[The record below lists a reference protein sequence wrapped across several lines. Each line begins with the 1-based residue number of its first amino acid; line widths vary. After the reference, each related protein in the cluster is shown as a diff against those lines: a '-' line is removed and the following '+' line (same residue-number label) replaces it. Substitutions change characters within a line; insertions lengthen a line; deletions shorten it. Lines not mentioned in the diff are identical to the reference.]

1 MKRTLTLIVSIL
13 LLVAG
18 STAQKLNYSAVVR
31 NGANELVTNA
41 NVTIKV
47 AISPNPNGTPVV
59 YSETHAVTT
68 SPNGM
73 VSLTI
78 GDGTPETGS
87 LSNVSWST
95 AYVISEFFLPDGSHT
110 SAIMPVSAVPYAL
123 YTENISS
130 QGLLDVVQSM
140 TPEQI
145 AALRDSMGIPKPEPI
160 SCDTMVDADGNRY
173 ASVLIGTQCWTKSNL
188 RVAVGTLGVSSPT
201 SNTFSSTEPY
211 YYVNPDKDTAVY
223 GYLYNWP
230 AAMQACPSGWHLPTN
245 EEWIA
250 MEQTLTTVDVS
261 DTAIGYYGNSA
272 GKLAG
277 GDTTDWNVSNVAGAP
292 GNMYYADRNATGFS
306 AVPAGYWWREVK
318 NVREDAFFWTSSEV
332 ETGHAWRRCISF
344 ESAKVHR
351 YKPTKPN
358 GMSVRCVKGD
368 LPTPEPESDSTSCGT
383 MTDADGNTYQTVQ
396 IGTQCWTKTN
406 LRTTHYRNGGAI
418 AENQNASS
426 GAASYYRPAA
436 SDAVAEHYPDSVYG
450 MYYNGY
456 AVEGDTLCP
465 DGWHV
470 PAKAEWELLT
480 TYMGGQNDYVCGG
493 NPNYISRALA
503 GTHRYTDQT
512 GSTVYAWKHEDK
524 NCAVGSDRG
533 GNNKSGFS
541 AFPAGYWETTFE
553 NYGRTARFWTSTPDN
568 NQAWVSSLTYSE
580 EMVTFYTGNKGQAI
594 SVRCLRDD
602 AGDTVVHSTV
612 TTDTATGVTSVKATL
627 HGSYTNPHNLT
638 LTSTGFEW
646 KTVDEVDYHVANASG
661 DTMSYEL
668 TGLIPDT
675 QYTYRA
681 FVATEDSVY
690 YGEDVTFTTEPEPPF
705 SCGTSQ
711 MIDADGNHYE
721 TVKIGSRC
729 WTKTNLRTTKFR
741 NGNPIPKDVNPDQS
755 SSASFSRLSPEVVQ
769 DILED
774 IPTYSDLTFGFYY
787 NWYAAADTG
796 DSKLCPEGW
805 HVSTEDDWITLKS
818 YLGTYEYCGSDPA
831 YIAKALADSL
841 LWAPNTDDCSIGKNP
856 ENNNASGFSAV
867 PAGYLSYGSPF
878 PNYVEVLANFWMAKP
893 CDDNHN
899 PNYYALS
906 RYYAELLLSESEYM
920 PKSVLLSVRCVSDEE
935 YQAFV
940 LPTVTTDSVTSITP
954 TSAKLYGTVENPNN
968 VAITEMG
975 FEWKEGANSEYAPT
989 IVSGTELTTTLGNLT
1004 PSTKYFFRAYVK
1016 YEGRTVLYGI
1026 ERSFTTPLVSATTD
1040 SVTDITLTSAKVYG
1054 TVQNPSNVTL
1064 QAKGFVWKKSHGVYE
1079 YDTVYY
1085 SGANEMTH
1093 TLTGLTPNTKYDYQ
1107 VFVQYGNRT
1116 ERGEI
1121 RSFTTP
1127 NHPEVSCGTMTDA
1140 DGNHYQTVK
1149 VGSQCWAKTN
1159 LRTTKYR
1166 KGSPISTQIGTT
1178 TPAYYRLSNTDKTTD
1193 SIVKLVT
1200 APDSIFG
1207 FYYNGYAAV
1216 RDSLCPVGWHVP
1228 DTNDWKDF
1236 IGYLKA
1242 RPEYWCD
1249 NDPSNLAKAVASR
1262 NFWYSVETPPIT
1274 YTIHHD
1280 PVARPCSPQYQVPDY
1295 LNDASYFSAIP
1306 AGAWY
1311 DNLGGNID
1319 ALTGFGGREFD
1330 PGKDAHFW
1338 SSSPQPNSDS
1348 TGYFFRLGIV
1358 TYDVVALAYDA
1369 LKYGRSV
1376 RCLKDAEPEPDPEL
1390 PFSCGTSRM
1399 FDADG
1404 HAYETVQIGTQCW
1417 TKANLRS
1424 AKDSNGNAFINGNAA
1439 SSGDFD
1445 ANNDSVVYIPTQE
1458 TWNANNSSFTYN
1470 NSIFGYF
1477 YNWKAANLVCPA
1489 GWHLPTNE
1497 EWATLTDYVGNQSA
1511 YVCGIGTAGIAKA
1524 LADTTTAW
1532 KSFEDDSCAPGY
1544 APSSNNATG
1553 FGAVPAGYNYGS
1565 DFHDFGNYANFWS
1578 STEYN
1583 GPYVYT
1589 YSLYYD
1595 YAYVGNYSNG
1605 KNLGFSVRCLRDE

>member
-1 MKRTLTLIVSIL
+1 L
-13 LLVAG
+13 LLAAG
-18 STAQKLNYSAVVR
+18 ATAQKLNYSAVVR

-47 AISPNPNGTPVV
+47 TISPNPNGTPVV

-73 VSLTI
+73 VSLII
-78 GDGTPETGS
+78 GDGTPVRGS

-123 YTENISS
+123 FTETISP

-211 YYVNPDKDTAVY
+211 YYVNPDKDMAVY

-277 GDTTDWNVSNVAGAP
+277 GDTTDWNVSNVASAP

-306 AVPAGYWWREVK
+306 AVPGGYWWREVK
-318 NVREDAFFWTSSEV
+318 NVGEDAFFWTSSEV
-332 ETGHAWRRCISF
+332 ETSHAWRRCINF

-368 LPTPEPESDSTSCGT
+368 LPTPEPEPDSMSCGT

-406 LRTTHYRNGGAI
+406 MRTTKKADGTDLPDSIPTGASNGNYDTDPYYSRPTADTWAGGSTFLPF
-418 AENQNASS
+418 E
-426 GAASYYRPAA
+426 SYSEEVFGLYYNWPAA
-436 SDAVAEHYPDSVYG
+436 NVI
-450 MYYNGY
+450 
-456 AVEGDTLCP
+456 CP
-465 DGWHV
+465 EGWHLPSDSDWTV
-470 PAKAEWELLT
+470 LI
-480 TYMGGQNDYVCGG
+480 DYVSNAHVGTDYLYRCD
-493 NPNYISRALA
+493 PAQPTWIARALA
-503 GTHRYTDQT
+503 TDAE
-512 GSTVYAWKHEDK
+512 YWY
-524 NCAVGSDRG
+524 RG
-533 GNNKSGFS
+533 NVSSSYPCEPEYDLSANNATGFS
-541 AFPAGYWETTFE
+541 AVPAGFKSSGSGHYLGAGIE
-553 NYGRTARFWTSTPDN
+553 ALFWSSTPE
-568 NQAWVSSLTYSE
+568 VPTSSIAH
-580 EMVTFYTGNKGQAI
+580 FYALDFQYEDMRTNEAMGVDCYT
-594 SVRCLRDD
+594 VRCLRDN
-602 AGDTVVHSTV
+602 AGDTIMHPTV
-612 TTDTATGVTSVKATL
+612 TTDTATGVSSVKATL
-627 HGSYTNPHNLT
+627 HGSYTNPQNLP
-638 LTSTGFEW
+638 LTSSGFEW
-646 KTVDEVDYHVANASG
+646 KTVDASSYNVANASG

-668 TGLIPDT
+668 TGLLPDT

-681 FVATEDSVY
+681 FVATADSTY
-690 YGEDVTFTTEPEPPF
+690 YGEDVTFMTEPESEPEPEPAF
-705 SCGTSQ
+705 YCGISQ
-711 MIDADGNHYE
+711 MIDADSNHYE
-721 TVKIGSRC
+721 TVRIGDQC
-729 WTKTNLRTTKFR
+729 WIKTNLRTTKFR
-741 NGNPIPKDVNPDQS
+741 NGNPIPVDIDPDQS
-755 SSASFSRLSPEVVQ
+755 SSASFSRISPDYTQ
-769 DILED
+769 
-774 IPTYSDLTFGFYY
+774 TYPDSTFGFYY
-787 NWYAAADTG
+787 NWYAAVDTG
-796 DSKLCPEGW
+796 DSKLCPDGW
-805 HVSTEDDWITLKS
+805 HVPNDGDWMVLSS
-818 YLGTYEYCGSDPA
+818 YLRGNYACGNNLS
-831 YIAKALADSL
+831 YNAKAMADSL
-841 LWAPNTDDCSIGKNP
+841 LWGDYNDDCSVGKDQ

-867 PAGYLSYGSPF
+867 PAGYLFYGENSPIMYGSVAYFWTAMPSEGDF
-878 PNYVEVLANFWMAKP
+878 AKYYVV
-893 CDDNHN
+893 
-899 PNYYALS
+899 S
-906 RYYAELLLSESEYM
+906 RYLAELKYYTN
-920 PKSVLLSVRCVSDEE
+920 PKIQLLSVRCIKDDTTTV
-935 YQAFV
+935 V
-940 LPTVTTDSVTSITP
+940 KPVVTTDSATAVTTV
-954 TSAKLYGTVENPNN
+954 SAKLHGTLVNPNGI
-968 VAITEMG
+968 VIVKKG
-975 FEWKEGANSEYAPT
+975 FEWKLSSKDHYNVMDLT
-989 IVSGTELTTTLGNLT
+989 GTELITTLENLIPDT
-1004 PSTKYFFRAYVK
+1004 QYTFRAFINYDDMT
-1016 YEGRTVLYGI
+1016 YYG
-1026 ERSFTTPLVSATTD
+1026 EELTFKTPVEPAVTTENA
-1040 SVTDITLTSAKVYG
+1040 TDIALTSATISG
-1054 TVQNPSNVTL
+1054 TISNPDQVTL
-1064 QAKGFVWKKSHGVYE
+1064 TAKGFVWKKSHGVYE
-1079 YDTVYY
+1079 YDTVKFTGGNAM
-1085 SGANEMTH
+1085 SH
-1093 TLTGLTPNTKYDYQ
+1093 TFSDLTPNTKYDYKAFLKYDNKT
-1107 VFVQYGNRT
+1107 VYG
-1116 ERGEI
+1116 EL

-1140 DGNHYQTVK
+1140 DGNLYQTVK
-1149 VGSQCWAKTN
+1149 IGSQCWAKTN

-1166 KGSPISTQIGTT
+1166 KGSTISDQIGTT
-1178 TPAYYRLSNTDKTTD
+1178 VPAYYRLSNTDKSSD
-1193 SIVKLVT
+1193 SIVSLAT
-1200 APDSIFG
+1200 APDSVFG

-1216 RDSLCPVGWHVP
+1216 RDSLCPAGWHVP
-1228 DTNDWKDF
+1228 DTNDWKNL

-1249 NDPSNLAKAVASR
+1249 NDNSNLAKAVASR
-1262 NFWYSVETPPIT
+1262 NFWFNVETPPVT
-1274 YTIHHD
+1274 YTINQD
-1280 PVARPCSPQYQVPDY
+1280 AVDRPCSPQYQAPDY
-1295 LNDASYFSAIP
+1295 LNDASYFSAVP

-1319 ALTGFGGREFD
+1319 TLTGFGGREFD

-1404 HAYETVQIGTQCW
+1404 HTYETVQIGTQCW
-1417 TKANLRS
+1417 TKTNLRS
-1424 AKDSNGNAFINGNAA
+1424 AKDRNGNAFINGNAA
-1439 SSGDFD
+1439 FFGGFD
-1445 ANNDSVVYIPTQE
+1445 ATNDSVVYIPTQE
-1458 TWNANNSSFTYN
+1458 TWNVNNSLVTYN

-1489 GWHLPTNE
+1489 GWHLPTDA
-1497 EWATLTDYVGNQSA
+1497 EWTTLTDYVKMESA
-1511 YVCGIGTAGIAKA
+1511 YACGVDADYIAKA

-1532 KSFEDDSCAPGY
+1532 KSFEDDPCAPGY

-1553 FGAVPAGYNYGS
+1553 FGAVPAGYYYNS
-1565 DFHDFGNYANFWS
+1565 SLHDFGDYANFWS

-1589 YSLYYD
+1589 CSLYYD
-1595 YAYVGNYSNG
+1595 YAYVDNYSNG

>member
-95 AYVISEFFLPDGSHT
+95 AYVISEFYLPDGSHV

-230 AAMQACPSGWHLPTN
+230 AAMQACPSRWHLPTN

-493 NPNYISRALA
+493 NPDYISRALA

-512 GSTVYAWKHEDK
+512 GSTVYAWNHEDK

-580 EMVTFYTGNKGQAI
+580 EMVTFNTGNKGQAI

-602 AGDTVVHSTV
+602 AGDTIVHPTV

-638 LTSTGFEW
+638 ITSTGFEW

-668 TGLIPDT
+668 TGLLPDT

-681 FVATEDSVY
+681 FVATADSTY

-711 MIDADGNHYE
+711 MIDADGNRYR

-741 NGNPIPKDVNPDQS
+741 NGNAIPEDVNPEQS

-774 IPTYSDLTFGFYY
+774 ISTYSDLTFGFYY

-906 RYYAELLLSESEYM
+906 RYYAELLLNESEYM
-920 PKSVLLSVRCVSDEE
+920 PKSVLLSVRCVCDEE
-935 YQAFV
+935 FQVFV

-954 TSAKLYGTVENPNN
+954 TSAKLYGTVTNLNN

-975 FEWKEGANSEYAPT
+975 FEWKEGANSDYAPT

-1016 YEGRTVLYGI
+1016 YEGRTVYGI

-1040 SVTDITLTSAKVYG
+1040 SVTDITLTSAKIYG
-1054 TVQNPSNVTL
+1054 TVHNPNNVTL

-1178 TPAYYRLSNTDKTTD
+1178 IPAYYRLSNTDKTTD
-1193 SIVKLVT
+1193 SIVKLAT

-1228 DTNDWKDF
+1228 DTNDWKEF

-1262 NFWYSVETPPIT
+1262 NFWYSVKTPPIT

-1280 PVARPCSPQYQVPDY
+1280 PVARPCSPQYQDPDY

-1348 TGYFFRLGIV
+1348 PGYFFRLGIV

-1424 AKDSNGNAFINGNAA
+1424 AKDRNGNAFINGNAA

-1458 TWNANNSSFTYN
+1458 TWNANNSSVTYN

-1511 YVCGIGTAGIAKA
+1511 YVCGIGAAGIAKA

-1595 YAYVGNYSNG
+1595 YAYVGSYSNG

>member
-123 YTENISS
+123 FTETISP

-145 AALRDSMGIPKPEPI
+145 ATLRDSMGIPKPEPI

-173 ASVLIGTQCWTKSNL
+173 AS
-188 RVAVGTLGVSSPT
+188 
-201 SNTFSSTEPY
+201 
-211 YYVNPDKDTAVY
+211 
-223 GYLYNWP
+223 
-230 AAMQACPSGWHLPTN
+230 
-245 EEWIA
+245 
-250 MEQTLTTVDVS
+250 
-261 DTAIGYYGNSA
+261 
-272 GKLAG
+272 
-277 GDTTDWNVSNVAGAP
+277 
-292 GNMYYADRNATGFS
+292 
-306 AVPAGYWWREVK
+306 
-318 NVREDAFFWTSSEV
+318 
-332 ETGHAWRRCISF
+332 
-344 ESAKVHR
+344 
-351 YKPTKPN
+351 
-358 GMSVRCVKGD
+358 
-368 LPTPEPESDSTSCGT
+368 
-383 MTDADGNTYQTVQ
+383 VQ

-493 NPNYISRALA
+493 NPDYIARALA

-512 GSTVYAWKHEDK
+512 GSTVYAWNHEDK

-602 AGDTVVHSTV
+602 AGDTVVHPTV

-646 KTVDEVDYHVANASG
+646 KTVGEVDYHVANASG

-668 TGLIPDT
+668 TGLLPDT

-721 TVKIGSRC
+721 TVQIGEQC
-729 WTKTNLRTTKFR
+729 WIKTNLRTTKYR

-805 HVSTEDDWITLKS
+805 HVFGMFL
-818 YLGTYEYCGSDPA
+818 
-831 YIAKALADSL
+831 
-841 LWAPNTDDCSIGKNP
+841 
-856 ENNNASGFSAV
+856 
-867 PAGYLSYGSPF
+867 
-878 PNYVEVLANFWMAKP
+878 
-893 CDDNHN
+893 
-899 PNYYALS
+899 
-906 RYYAELLLSESEYM
+906 
-920 PKSVLLSVRCVSDEE
+920 PK
-935 YQAFV
+935 
-940 LPTVTTDSVTSITP
+940 
-954 TSAKLYGTVENPNN
+954 
-968 VAITEMG
+968 
-975 FEWKEGANSEYAPT
+975 
-989 IVSGTELTTTLGNLT
+989 
-1004 PSTKYFFRAYVK
+1004 
-1016 YEGRTVLYGI
+1016 RTG
-1026 ERSFTTPLVSATTD
+1026 
-1040 SVTDITLTSAKVYG
+1040 
-1054 TVQNPSNVTL
+1054 
-1064 QAKGFVWKKSHGVYE
+1064 
-1079 YDTVYY
+1079 
-1085 SGANEMTH
+1085 
-1093 TLTGLTPNTKYDYQ
+1093 
-1107 VFVQYGNRT
+1107 
-1116 ERGEI
+1116 
-1121 RSFTTP
+1121 
-1127 NHPEVSCGTMTDA
+1127 
-1140 DGNHYQTVK
+1140 
-1149 VGSQCWAKTN
+1149 
-1159 LRTTKYR
+1159 
-1166 KGSPISTQIGTT
+1166 
-1178 TPAYYRLSNTDKTTD
+1178 
-1193 SIVKLVT
+1193 
-1200 APDSIFG
+1200 
-1207 FYYNGYAAV
+1207 
-1216 RDSLCPVGWHVP
+1216 
-1228 DTNDWKDF
+1228 
-1236 IGYLKA
+1236 
-1242 RPEYWCD
+1242 
-1249 NDPSNLAKAVASR
+1249 
-1262 NFWYSVETPPIT
+1262 
-1274 YTIHHD
+1274 
-1280 PVARPCSPQYQVPDY
+1280 
-1295 LNDASYFSAIP
+1295 
-1306 AGAWY
+1306 
-1311 DNLGGNID
+1311 
-1319 ALTGFGGREFD
+1319 
-1330 PGKDAHFW
+1330 
-1338 SSSPQPNSDS
+1338 
-1348 TGYFFRLGIV
+1348 
-1358 TYDVVALAYDA
+1358 
-1369 LKYGRSV
+1369 
-1376 RCLKDAEPEPDPEL
+1376 
-1390 PFSCGTSRM
+1390 
-1399 FDADG
+1399 
-1404 HAYETVQIGTQCW
+1404 
-1417 TKANLRS
+1417 
-1424 AKDSNGNAFINGNAA
+1424 
-1439 SSGDFD
+1439 
-1445 ANNDSVVYIPTQE
+1445 
-1458 TWNANNSSFTYN
+1458 
-1470 NSIFGYF
+1470 
-1477 YNWKAANLVCPA
+1477 
-1489 GWHLPTNE
+1489 
-1497 EWATLTDYVGNQSA
+1497 
-1511 YVCGIGTAGIAKA
+1511 
-1524 LADTTTAW
+1524 
-1532 KSFEDDSCAPGY
+1532 
-1544 APSSNNATG
+1544 
-1553 FGAVPAGYNYGS
+1553 
-1565 DFHDFGNYANFWS
+1565 
-1578 STEYN
+1578 
-1583 GPYVYT
+1583 
-1589 YSLYYD
+1589 
-1595 YAYVGNYSNG
+1595 
-1605 KNLGFSVRCLRDE
+1605 

>member
-123 YTENISS
+123 FTETISP

-173 ASVLIGTQCWTKSNL
+173 ASVL
-188 RVAVGTLGVSSPT
+188 
-201 SNTFSSTEPY
+201 
-211 YYVNPDKDTAVY
+211 
-223 GYLYNWP
+223 
-230 AAMQACPSGWHLPTN
+230 
-245 EEWIA
+245 
-250 MEQTLTTVDVS
+250 
-261 DTAIGYYGNSA
+261 
-272 GKLAG
+272 
-277 GDTTDWNVSNVAGAP
+277 
-292 GNMYYADRNATGFS
+292 
-306 AVPAGYWWREVK
+306 
-318 NVREDAFFWTSSEV
+318 
-332 ETGHAWRRCISF
+332 
-344 ESAKVHR
+344 
-351 YKPTKPN
+351 
-358 GMSVRCVKGD
+358 
-368 LPTPEPESDSTSCGT
+368 
-383 MTDADGNTYQTVQ
+383 

-493 NPNYISRALA
+493 NPDYIARALA

-512 GSTVYAWKHEDK
+512 GSTVYAWNHEDK

-594 SVRCLRDD
+594 SVRCLRDEV
-602 AGDTVVHSTV
+602 GDIMHPTV

-638 LTSTGFEW
+638 ITSTGFEW
-646 KTVDEVDYHVANASG
+646 KTVDEVDYQVANASG

-668 TGLIPDT
+668 TGLLPDT

-681 FVATEDSVY
+681 FVATEDSTY
-690 YGEDVTFTTEPEPPF
+690 YGEDVTFTTAPEPPF

-711 MIDADGNHYE
+711 MIDADGNRYE

-741 NGNPIPKDVNPDQS
+741 NGNAIPEDVNPEQS

-774 IPTYSDLTFGFYY
+774 ISTYSDLTFGFYY

-841 LWAPNTDDCSIGKNP
+841 LWAPYGTDCSTGKNP
-856 ENNNASGFSAV
+856 ENNNTSGFSAV
-867 PAGYLSYGSPF
+867 PAGYLSYGSPY
-878 PNYVEVLANFWMAKP
+878 PDYVEVLANFWMAKP

-935 YQAFV
+935 FQVFV

-954 TSAKLYGTVENPNN
+954 TSAKLYGTVTNPNN

-975 FEWKEGANSEYAPT
+975 FEWKEGANSDYAPT

-1016 YEGRTVLYGI
+1016 YEGRTVYGI

-1054 TVQNPSNVTL
+1054 TVHNPNNVTL
-1064 QAKGFVWKKSHGVYE
+1064 TAKGFVWKKSHGVYE

-1085 SGANEMTH
+1085 SGADEMTY

-1178 TPAYYRLSNTDKTTD
+1178 IPAYYRLSNTDKTTD
-1193 SIVKLVT
+1193 SIVKLAT

-1216 RDSLCPVGWHVP
+1216 RDSLCPEGWHVP
-1228 DTNDWKDF
+1228 DANDWNDF
-1236 IGYLKA
+1236 INYLKA

-1249 NDPSNLAKAVASR
+1249 NDNSNLAKAVASR

-1404 HAYETVQIGTQCW
+1404 HTYETVQIGTQCW
-1417 TKANLRS
+1417 TKANLHS
-1424 AKDSNGNAFINGNAA
+1424 AKDRNGNVFINGNAA

-1458 TWNANNSSFTYN
+1458 TWNANNSSVTYN

-1595 YAYVGNYSNG
+1595 YAYVGSYSNG

>member
-78 GDGTPETGS
+78 GDGTPVSGS
-87 LSNVSWST
+87 LSEVSWST
-95 AYVISEFFLPDGSHT
+95 AYVISEFYLPDGSHE

-145 AALRDSMGIPKPEPI
+145 ADLRDIMGIPLPDP
-160 SCDTMVDADGNRY
+160 SGCGTMKDADGNRY
-173 ASVLIGTQCWTKSNL
+173 
-188 RVAVGTLGVSSPT
+188 R
-201 SNTFSSTEPY
+201 
-211 YYVNPDKDTAVY
+211 
-223 GYLYNWP
+223 
-230 AAMQACPSGWHLPTN
+230 
-245 EEWIA
+245 
-250 MEQTLTTVDVS
+250 
-261 DTAIGYYGNSA
+261 
-272 GKLAG
+272 
-277 GDTTDWNVSNVAGAP
+277 
-292 GNMYYADRNATGFS
+292 
-306 AVPAGYWWREVK
+306 
-318 NVREDAFFWTSSEV
+318 
-332 ETGHAWRRCISF
+332 
-344 ESAKVHR
+344 
-351 YKPTKPN
+351 
-358 GMSVRCVKGD
+358 
-368 LPTPEPESDSTSCGT
+368 
-383 MTDADGNTYQTVQ
+383 
-396 IGTQCWTKTN
+396 
-406 LRTTHYRNGGAI
+406 
-418 AENQNASS
+418 
-426 GAASYYRPAA
+426 
-436 SDAVAEHYPDSVYG
+436 
-450 MYYNGY
+450 
-456 AVEGDTLCP
+456 
-465 DGWHV
+465 
-470 PAKAEWELLT
+470 
-480 TYMGGQNDYVCGG
+480 
-493 NPNYISRALA
+493 
-503 GTHRYTDQT
+503 
-512 GSTVYAWKHEDK
+512 
-524 NCAVGSDRG
+524 
-533 GNNKSGFS
+533 
-541 AFPAGYWETTFE
+541 
-553 NYGRTARFWTSTPDN
+553 
-568 NQAWVSSLTYSE
+568 
-580 EMVTFYTGNKGQAI
+580 
-594 SVRCLRDD
+594 
-602 AGDTVVHSTV
+602 
-612 TTDTATGVTSVKATL
+612 
-627 HGSYTNPHNLT
+627 
-638 LTSTGFEW
+638 
-646 KTVDEVDYHVANASG
+646 
-661 DTMSYEL
+661 
-668 TGLIPDT
+668 
-675 QYTYRA
+675 
-681 FVATEDSVY
+681 
-690 YGEDVTFTTEPEPPF
+690 
-705 SCGTSQ
+705 
-711 MIDADGNHYE
+711 

-741 NGNPIPKDVNPDQS
+741 NGNAIPEDVNPEQS

-805 HVSTEDDWITLKS
+805 HVSTQEDWITLKS
-818 YLGTYEYCGSDPA
+818 YLGTYEYCGSDPT

-935 YQAFV
+935 FQVFV

-954 TSAKLYGTVENPNN
+954 TSAKLYGIVTNPNN

-975 FEWKEGANSEYAPT
+975 FEWKEGANSDYAPT

-1016 YEGRTVLYGI
+1016 YEGRTVYGI

-1040 SVTDITLTSAKVYG
+1040 SVTDITLTSAKIYG
-1054 TVQNPSNVTL
+1054 TVHNPNNVTL

-1193 SIVKLVT
+1193 SIVKLAT

-1228 DTNDWKDF
+1228 DTNDWKEF

-1280 PVARPCSPQYQVPDY
+1280 PVARPCSPQYQDPDY

-1319 ALTGFGGREFD
+1319 TVTGLGGHEFD

-1338 SSSPQPNSDS
+1338 SSSTQLGSDS
-1348 TGYFFRLGIV
+1348 KGYLIRFGLV
-1358 TYDVVALAYDA
+1358 TYDAVTFVYDA

-1424 AKDSNGNAFINGNAA
+1424 AKDRNGNAFINGNAA

-1511 YVCGIGTAGIAKA
+1511 YVCGIGMAGIAKA

>member
-123 YTENISS
+123 FTETISP

-173 ASVLIGTQCWTKSNL
+173 ASVL
-188 RVAVGTLGVSSPT
+188 
-201 SNTFSSTEPY
+201 
-211 YYVNPDKDTAVY
+211 
-223 GYLYNWP
+223 
-230 AAMQACPSGWHLPTN
+230 
-245 EEWIA
+245 
-250 MEQTLTTVDVS
+250 
-261 DTAIGYYGNSA
+261 
-272 GKLAG
+272 
-277 GDTTDWNVSNVAGAP
+277 
-292 GNMYYADRNATGFS
+292 
-306 AVPAGYWWREVK
+306 
-318 NVREDAFFWTSSEV
+318 
-332 ETGHAWRRCISF
+332 
-344 ESAKVHR
+344 
-351 YKPTKPN
+351 
-358 GMSVRCVKGD
+358 
-368 LPTPEPESDSTSCGT
+368 
-383 MTDADGNTYQTVQ
+383 

-493 NPNYISRALA
+493 NPDYIARALA

-512 GSTVYAWKHEDK
+512 GSTVYAWNHEDK

-594 SVRCLRDD
+594 SVRCLRDEV
-602 AGDTVVHSTV
+602 GDIMHPTV

-638 LTSTGFEW
+638 ITSTGFEW
-646 KTVDEVDYHVANASG
+646 KTVDEVDYQVANASG

-668 TGLIPDT
+668 TGLLPDT

-681 FVATEDSVY
+681 FVATEDSTY
-690 YGEDVTFTTEPEPPF
+690 YGEDVTFTTAPEPPF

-711 MIDADGNHYE
+711 MIDADGNRYE

-741 NGNPIPKDVNPDQS
+741 NGNAIPEDVNPEQS

-818 YLGTYEYCGSDPA
+818 YLGTYEYCGSDPT

-867 PAGYLSYGSPF
+867 PAGYLSYGSPY
-878 PNYVEVLANFWMAKP
+878 PDYVEVLANFWMAKP

-989 IVSGTELTTTLGNLT
+989 IVSGTELTMTLGNLT

-1016 YEGRTVLYGI
+1016 YEGRTVYGI

-1054 TVQNPSNVTL
+1054 TVHNPNNVTL

-1140 DGNHYQTVK
+1140 DGNLYQTVK
-1149 VGSQCWAKTN
+1149 IGSQCWAKTN

-1166 KGSPISTQIGTT
+1166 KGSTISDQIGTT
-1178 TPAYYRLSNTDKTTD
+1178 VPAYYRLSNTDKSSD
-1193 SIVKLVT
+1193 SIVSLAT
-1200 APDSIFG
+1200 APDSVFG

-1228 DTNDWKDF
+1228 DTNDWKEF

-1404 HAYETVQIGTQCW
+1404 HTYETVQIGTQCW
-1417 TKANLRS
+1417 TKANLHS
-1424 AKDSNGNAFINGNAA
+1424 AKDRNGNVFINGNAA

-1458 TWNANNSSFTYN
+1458 TWNANNSSVTYN